1 MKILQNWVGLQVHG
15 LKTRIKRM
23 RTQDVEKMMV
33 GSIKEILKDRNY
45 FYYSTIGPEYCHL
58 TDQGK
63 DAILEIMN
71 LLGSRLVVAIEKE
84 DIERSKKLVLDEL
97 KGK

>member
-1 MKILQNWVGLQVHG
+1 
-15 LKTRIKRM
+15 M
-23 RTQDVEKMMV
+23 RTKDVEKMMV

-45 FYYSTIGPEYCHL
+45 FYYSTIGAEYCHL
-58 TDQGK
+58 TEEGNR
-63 DAILEIMN
+63 AIIEIMN
-71 LLGSRLVVAIEKE
+71 VLGSRMAVAIEKE

>member
-1 MKILQNWVGLQVHG
+1 
-15 LKTRIKRM
+15 M
-23 RTQDVEKMMV
+23 RTQDVEKMIV

-45 FYYSTIGPEYCHL
+45 FYYSSVGPEYCHL

-63 DAILEIMN
+63 NAIMDIMN
-71 LLGSRLVVAIEKE
+71 VLGSRLAVAIEKE
-84 DIERSKKLVLDEL
+84 DIERSKQLVLNEL